1 MRKSLLSLCAALV
14 FLAATAFAQSANSN
28 QSNMNQQDRDF
39 ANTVAQANLGE
50 IAMGN
55 LAQQKASN
63 DAVKQFA
70 KTIVDDH
77 TNAGQQLKNWASQ
90 SSFTL
95 PTGITPEDSSAKA
108 SLSSASGSQFD
119 QKFIQTQ
126 LQDHKKAIALFE
138 KQLKEGQDPKLKEFA
153 QTTLPVL
160 QDHMR
165 IAEDL
170 AGKLGL
176 SGKMGLSD
184 QSKAVNSG
192 SQPPKYR

>member
-1 MRKSLLSLCAALV
+1 MRKTLRSLSTVLV
-14 FLAATAFAQSANSN
+14 FLAASAFAQSANSK
-28 QSNMNQQDRDF
+28 QASLNQQDREF
-39 ANTVAQANLGE
+39 ANMAAQANQGE
-50 IAMGN
+50 IEIGT

-77 TNAGQQLKNWASQ
+77 NNAGQQLKSWASQ
-90 SSFTL
+90 SNFTL
-95 PTGITPEDSSAKA
+95 PSGLTPEDNSTKS
-108 SLSSASGSQFD
+108 SLSSESGSQFD
-119 QKFIQTQ
+119 QKFIQAQ

-138 KQLKEGQDPKLKEFA
+138 KEVSEGQDPQLKQFA

-160 QDHMR
+160 QDHVR

-176 SGKMGLSD
+176 SGKMGLTD

-192 SQPPKYR
+192 KQPPK

>member
-1 MRKSLLSLCAALV
+1 MRKTLLSIGSVLV
-14 FLAATAFAQSANSN
+14 FLTATAFAQSANSN
-28 QSNMNQQDRDF
+28 QSNLNQQDREF
-39 ANTVAQANLGE
+39 ANMAAQANRAE
-50 IAMGN
+50 IEMGN

-77 TNAGQQLKNWASQ
+77 TNAGQQLKTWASQ
-90 SSFTL
+90 TNFTL
-95 PTGITPEDSSAKA
+95 PQGLTPEDSSTKS
-108 SLSSASGSQFD
+108 SLSSVSGSQFD
-119 QKFIQTQ
+119 QKFIQAQ

-138 KQLKEGQDPKLKEFA
+138 KQLNEGQDPQLKEFA
-153 QTTLPVL
+153 QKTLPVL

-165 IAEDL
+165 VAEDL

-192 SQPPKYR
+192 SQPPK